1 MINNVQSLKDKAKN
15 FANKNNL
22 QVQVVLQNFMFER
35 FLERLSK
42 SKYKDNFILKG
53 GFLLSSIM
61 GINIRSTMD
70 IDANITGMDFNETE
84 IRKLLNE
91 IAVIELNDNVTFKV
105 GKEKTIRE
113 DNEYGGYCYKII
125 GQFYNVVIPFFI
137 DISTGDIITPKS
149 IKYKYKTLLENDYI
163 ELYTYNYETIIAEKF
178 QTILVRSVANS
189 RMKDFFDLYYFVT
202 YKWNEINKET
212 LQKAITMT
220 FKHRES
226 EKDLQNFEKIINLIE
241 NDETMHVRW
250 KSYQNRFLY
259 AKDIDFKDVIKAIN
273 KLKNTYNKGAELLGM
288 QMPNKM

>member
-91 IAVIELNDNVTFKV
+91 IAVIDLNDNVTFKV

-273 KLKNTYNKGAELLGM
+273 KLKNTYNNVKFNAI
-288 QMPNKM
+288 